1 MPRKCRDYFTAA
13 EIARAFDVPADKIE
27 TVAGKK
33 VYLNQIGLAMA
44 LQLMSAIA

>member
-27 TVAGKK
+27 AAAEKK
-33 VYLNQIGLAMA
+33 FTLIKLAIFA
-44 LQLMSAIA
+44 KQF